1 MRVFKKFICISS
13 INKDIGLGLVELKT
27 KYFQGYGVLTGIIIK
42 KKGNQTPKFY
52 ISTIQC

>member
-1 MRVFKKFICISS
+1 MRVFKKCICISS

-27 KYFQGYGVLTGIIIK
+27 KYFQGYGVLTVIIIK